1 MRRLTKVLIFLAI
14 GWSAYWAIAGYG
26 LRSAITGWFDR
37 QQALGWQADFSD
49 VRMAGYPLR
58 HRTRL
63 NNPALA
69 DPVNGT
75 AWSADWIEF
84 ESPAVWP
91 GRQVLRFAD
100 TPQRLSYFDQ
110 TATIRAENMQ
120 AELHLRPG
128 IALELEKMALTAGP
142 WSIVRAGTDIAAGGA
157 LDLVMALAETPD
169 TPETYDIRFSSEAF
183 TPGSELRAL
192 MRTAT
197 SLPQAFGTLEM
208 DMTVTFDK
216 VWNRSALEQARP
228 QPRVIDLHLAEVT
241 WGELRLFAAGKLDVD
256 ASGVPTGEVAI
267 KAENWRDMIAM
278 ANAAGALP
286 DQAVDPVTR
295 ALNLLAGLGGN
306 PDALDLQ
313 LNFRDG
319 FVALG
324 PLPLGPAPRLIL
336 R

>member
-1 MRRLTKVLIFLAI
+1 MRRLIRVLIFVAVA
-14 GWSAYWAIAGYG
+14 WSAYWFIAGYG
-26 LRSAITGWFDR
+26 LRSAITAWFDK
-37 QQALGWQADFSD
+37 QQELGWQADFSE
-49 VRMAGYPLR
+49 VATAGYPT
-58 HRTRL
+58 HHVTRL
-63 NNPALA
+63 NNPGLA

-84 ESPAVWP
+84 ESPAIWP

-110 TATIRAENMQ
+110 TATVQATDLQ
-120 AELHLRPG
+120 AELQLQPG
-128 IALELEKMALTAGP
+128 VALVLEKMALTADK
-142 WSIVRAGTDIAAGGA
+142 WIVAGEAAAVAGGET
-157 LDLVMALAETPD
+157 LDLLMEQSGQ
-169 TPETYDIRFSSEAF
+169 PEAYKVSARIDGFR
-183 TPGSELRAL
+183 PGMDLRDL
-192 MRTAT
+192 MRSAT
-197 SLPQAFGTLEM
+197 SLPQAFETLAM

-216 VWNRSALEQARP
+216 PWDRSALEESRP
-228 QPRVIDLHLAEVT
+228 QPVAIDLRLAEIR
-241 WGELRLFAAGKLDVD
+241 WGELRLFAAGELDVD
-256 ASGVPTGEVAI
+256 AQGIPTGEIAI

-295 ALNLLAGLGGN
+295 ALNFMAGLGGN
-306 PDALDLQ
+306 PNALDLQ

>member
-1 MRRLTKVLIFLAI
+1 MRGLVRVVIFVAVI
-14 GWSAYWAIAGYG
+14 WSVYWFVAGFG
-26 LRSAITGWFDR
+26 LRNAITSWFDK
-37 QQALGWQADFSD
+37 QQEQGWLADFSD
-49 VRMAGYPLR
+49 AETAGYPF
-58 HRTRL
+58 HHMTRL

-84 ESPAVWP
+84 QSPAIWP

-110 TATIRAENMQ
+110 TSTIRASELQ
-120 AELHLRPG
+120 AELQLQPG
-128 IALELEKMALTAGP
+128 VALILERMALNSGP
-142 WSIVRAGTDIAAGGA
+142 WTITDDTGALAAGDTLA
-157 LDLVMALAETPD
+157 MVMEQTSV
-169 TPETYDIRFSSEAF
+169 PEAYAISARMDGF
-183 TPGSELRAL
+183 TPGDDLRDL
-192 MRTAT
+192 MRSANT
-197 SLPQAFGTLEM
+197 LPQAFETLEL
-208 DMTVTFDK
+208 DMTATFSKAWD
-216 VWNRSALEQARP
+216 RSALEQSRP
-228 QPRVIDLHLAEVT
+228 QPVKIDLRLAEMK
-241 WGELRLFAAGKLDVD
+241 WGALRLFATGELDVD
-256 ASGVPTGEVAI
+256 AQGIPTGEIAV

-286 DQAVDPVTR
+286 DQAVDAVTR
-295 ALNLLAGLGGN
+295 ALNFMAGLGGN
-306 PDALDLQ
+306 PNALDLQ

>member
-1 MRRLTKVLIFLAI
+1 MRGLIRVFIFVALAWT
-14 GWSAYWAIAGYG
+14 GYWFIAGYG
-26 LRSAITGWFDR
+26 LRNAITSWFDT
-37 QQALGWQADFSD
+37 QQDRGWQADFSQAGT
-49 VRMAGYPLR
+49 AGYPL
-58 HRTRL
+58 HHMTRL
-63 NNPALA
+63 DNPALA

-84 ESPAVWP
+84 QSPAIWP

-110 TATIRAENMQ
+110 TATIEADDLQ
-120 AELHLRPG
+120 AELQLQPG
-128 IALELEKMALTAGP
+128 VALVLEKMALTAQA
-142 WSIVRAGTDIAAGGA
+142 WSITEDTDALAAGNSIS
-157 LDLVMALAETPD
+157 LVMEQASPPAAYVISAKID
-169 TPETYDIRFSSEAF
+169 GF
-183 TPGSELRAL
+183 TPGDGLRGL
-192 MRTAT
+192 MRSAT
-197 SLPQAFGTLEM
+197 TLPQSFETLEL
-208 DMTVTFDK
+208 DMTATFDK
-216 VWNRSALEQARP
+216 AWDRSALEQGRP
-228 QPRVIDLHLAEVT
+228 QPVRIDLRLAEVK
-241 WGELRLFAAGKLDVD
+241 WGELRLFAAGELDVD
-256 ASGVPTGEVAI
+256 AQGIPTGEVAI

-295 ALNLLAGLGGN
+295 ALHFMAGLGGN
-306 PDALDLQ
+306 PNALDLQ

>member
-1 MRRLTKVLIFLAI
+1 MRGLIRVVIFIAVI
-14 GWSAYWAIAGYG
+14 WSAYWFVAGYG
-26 LRSAITGWFDR
+26 LRNAITTWFDK
-37 QQALGWQADFSD
+37 QQDVGWQADFSD
-49 VRMAGYPLR
+49 VSTAGYPFR
-58 HRTRL
+58 HVTRL

-84 ESPAVWP
+84 QSPAIWP

-100 TPQRLSYFDQ
+100 TPQRLSYYDQ
-110 TATIRAENMQ
+110 TATIEASDLQ
-120 AELHLRPG
+120 AELQLQPG
-128 IALELEKMALTAGP
+128 VALVLEKMALTAGP
-142 WSIVRAGTDIAAGGA
+142 WSITDEAEPQAGGDTLA
-157 LDLVMALAETPD
+157 LVMEQTPIPVAYSVKARID
-169 TPETYDIRFSSEAF
+169 GF
-183 TPGSELRAL
+183 TPGDDLRTL
-192 MRTAT
+192 MRSAT
-197 SLPQAFGTLEM
+197 TLPQAFETLEL
-208 DMTVTFDK
+208 DMVATFNKPWD
-216 VWNRSALEQARP
+216 RSALEQSRP
-228 QPRVIDLHLAEVT
+228 QPVKIDLKLAEMK
-241 WGELRLFAAGKLDVD
+241 WGALRLFAAGELDVD
-256 ASGVPTGEVAI
+256 HQGIPTGEIAI

-295 ALNLLAGLGGN
+295 ALNFMAGLGGN
-306 PDALDLQ
+306 PNALDLQ

>member
-1 MRRLTKVLIFLAI
+1 MRLIRVLIFVSLA
-14 GWSAYWAIAGYG
+14 WSAYWFVAGYG
-26 LRSAITGWFDR
+26 LRSAITGWFE
-37 QQALGWQADFSD
+37 QQEARGWQADFSN
-49 VRMAGYPLR
+49 VATAGYPT
-58 HRTRL
+58 HHMTRL

-84 ESPAVWP
+84 KSPAIWP
-91 GRQVLRFAD
+91 GRQILRFAD

-110 TATIRAENMQ
+110 TSTIVADELL
-120 AELHLRPG
+120 AELQLQPG
-128 IALELEKMALTAGP
+128 VSLVLEKMALTAGA
-142 WSIVRAGTDIAAGGA
+142 WSVTENSTK
-157 LDLVMALAETPD
+157 LASGD
-169 TPETYDIRFSSEAF
+169 TLSLIMEQKPISEAYSITARADGF
-183 TPGSELRAL
+183 TPGEKLRAL
-192 MRTAT
+192 MHSAS
-197 SLPQAFGTLEM
+197 SLPQSFETLEL
-208 DMTVTFDK
+208 DMVTTFDK
-216 VWNRSALEQARP
+216 VWSRSALEDSRP
-228 QPRVIDLHLAEVT
+228 QPVAIDLRLAEIK
-241 WGELRLFAAGKLDVD
+241 WGELRLFATGDLDVD
-256 ASGVPTGEVAI
+256 AQGIPTGEIAV

-295 ALNLLAGLGGN
+295 GLNFLAGLGGN
-306 PDALDLQ
+306 PNALDLQ

>member
-1 MRRLTKVLIFLAI
+1 MRRLIRVFIFAALA
-14 GWSAYWAIAGYG
+14 WSAYWFIAGYG
-26 LRSAITGWFDR
+26 LRSAITGWFD
-37 QQALGWQADFSD
+37 QQQDRGWQADFSG
-49 VRMAGYPLR
+49 VETAGYPA
-58 HRTRL
+58 HHMTRL
-63 NNPALA
+63 VNPALA

-84 ESPAVWP
+84 QSPAIWP

-110 TATIRAENMQ
+110 TLTIQGDALQ
-120 AELHLRPG
+120 AELHLQPG
-128 IALELEKMALTAGP
+128 VALTLEKMALTAGA
-142 WSIVRAGTDIAAGGA
+142 WSIADERKPIAGGDTLALVMEQTADPNAYVIAARADG
-157 LDLVMALAETPD
+157 
-169 TPETYDIRFSSEAF
+169 F
-183 TPGSELRAL
+183 TPGDDLRDL
-192 MRTAT
+192 MRSAT
-197 SLPQAFGTLEM
+197 SLPQAFETLEM
-208 DMTVTFDK
+208 DMVASFDK
-216 VWNRSALEQARP
+216 PWDRSALEQGRP
-228 QPRVIDLHLAEVT
+228 QPVAIDLRLAEVK
-241 WGELRLFAAGKLDVD
+241 WGELRLFAAGELDVD
-256 ASGVPTGEVAI
+256 AQGIPTGEIAI

-295 ALNLLAGLGGN
+295 ALNFLAGLGGN
-306 PDALDLQ
+306 PNALDLQ

>member
-1 MRRLTKVLIFLAI
+1 MRRLVRVFIFLAI
-14 GWSAYWAIAGYG
+14 LWGGYWAIAGYG
-26 LRSAITGWFDR
+26 LRSAITGWFAH
-37 QQALGWQADFSD
+37 QQDLGWQADYSD
-49 VRMAGYPLR
+49 VEIAGFPL
-58 HRTRL
+58 HHVTRL
-63 NNPALA
+63 NSVALA

-84 ESPAVWP
+84 ESPAIWP
-91 GRQVLRFAD
+91 GRQILRFAD

-110 TATIRAENMQ
+110 TAIILADSLQ
-120 AELHLRPG
+120 AELNLRPG
-128 IALELEKMALTAGP
+128 VALELEKMALTSGN
-142 WSIVRAGTDIAAGGA
+142 WSVTQDGTDMAAGQSLA
-157 LDLVMALAETPD
+157 LVMEQGTQ
-169 TPETYDIRFSSEAF
+169 PESYAIGVSSDAF
-183 TPGSELRAL
+183 TPGEDLRAL
-192 MRTAT
+192 MRTAA
-197 SLPQAFGTLEM
+197 SLPQAFDTLEL
-208 DMTVTFDK
+208 DMNVTFDK
-216 VWNRSALEQARP
+216 TWDRSALEERRP
-228 QPRVIDLHLAEVT
+228 QPRLIDLHLAEVQ
-241 WGELRLFAAGKLDVD
+241 WGELRLFA
-256 ASGVPTGEVAI
+256 TGELEVDEQGIPVGEIAV

-306 PDALDLQ
+306 PNALDLQ

>member
-1 MRRLTKVLIFLAI
+1 MRRLVRVLIFLAI
-14 GWSAYWAIAGYG
+14 VWSAYWAIAGYG
-26 LRSAITGWFDR
+26 LRSAITGWFEHQR
-37 QQALGWQADFSD
+37 ELGWQADFSS
-49 VRMAGYPLR
+49 VEVAGYPQQ

-63 NNPALA
+63 NNVALA

-84 ESPAVWP
+84 QSPAVWP
-91 GRQVLRFAD
+91 GRQMLGFAS

-110 TATIRAENMQ
+110 TAIIKADKLL
-120 AELHLRPG
+120 AELNLRPG
-128 IALELEKMALTAGP
+128 VALELEKMALTSGP
-142 WSIVRAGTDIAAGGA
+142 WSVAHEGTNTAAGA
-157 LDLVMALAETPD
+157 SLDMIMEQTD
-169 TPETYDIRFSSEAF
+169 TPEAYTIRGSSDAF
-183 TPGSELRAL
+183 APGEDLRSL
-192 MRTAT
+192 MRSAAT
-197 SLPQAFGTLEM
+197 LPQAFETLEL
-208 DMTVTFDK
+208 DMNVTFDK
-216 VWNRSALEQARP
+216 TWDRSALEERRP
-228 QPRVIDLHLAEVT
+228 QPRLIDLHLAEIK
-241 WGELRLFAAGKLDVD
+241 WGGLRLFATGEVKVD
-256 ASGVPTGEVAI
+256 EQGIPTGEVAI
-267 KAENWRDMIAM
+267 KAENWQDMVAM

-306 PDALDLQ
+306 PNALDLQ

>member
-1 MRRLTKVLIFLAI
+1 MRGLIRVIIFVTVV
-14 GWSAYWAIAGYG
+14 WSAYWFVAGFG
-26 LRSAITGWFDR
+26 LRNAITTWFDK
-37 QQALGWQADFSD
+37 QQERGWQAEFSD
-49 VRMAGYPLR
+49 VSTAGYPF
-58 HRTRL
+58 HHVTHL
-63 NNPALA
+63 NSPALA

-84 ESPAVWP
+84 QSPSIWP

-110 TATIRAENMQ
+110 TATIEANDLQ
-120 AELHLRPG
+120 AELQLRPG
-128 IALELEKMALTAGP
+128 VALVLEKMALTAGP
-142 WSIVRAGTDIAAGGA
+142 WSITDEAEALAGGNT
-157 LDLVMALAETPD
+157 LTLIMEQTSI
-169 TPETYDIRFSSEAF
+169 PEAYTVGARIDGF
-183 TPGSELRAL
+183 TPGDDLREL
-192 MRTAT
+192 MRSAT
-197 SLPQAFGTLEM
+197 TLPQAFETLEM

-216 VWNRSALEQARP
+216 AWDRTALEQSRP
-228 QPRVIDLHLAEVT
+228 QPVKIDLQLAEMK

-256 ASGVPTGEVAI
+256 AQGIPSGEIAI

-295 ALNLLAGLGGN
+295 ALNFMAGLGGN
-306 PDALDLQ
+306 PKTLDLQ

-324 PLPLGPAPRLIL
+324 PLPLGPAPHLIL

>member
-1 MRRLTKVLIFLAI
+1 MRRLIRVLIFIAI
-14 GWSAYWAIAGYG
+14 VWSAYWLVAGYG
-26 LRSAITGWFDR
+26 LRTALTGWFDK
-37 QQALGWQADFSD
+37 QQELGWQADFSG
-49 VRMAGYPLR
+49 VETAGYPT
-58 HRTRL
+58 HHKTRL
-63 NNPALA
+63 MNPALA

-84 ESPAVWP
+84 QSPAIWP

-110 TATIRAENMQ
+110 TATIQAADLM
-120 AELHLRPG
+120 AELQLQPG
-128 IALELEKMALTAGP
+128 VALVLEKMALTAGP
-142 WSIVRAGTDIAAGGA
+142 WSVVEDGRDQAGGTTLA
-157 LDLVMALAETPD
+157 MVMEQTAV
-169 TPETYDIRFSSEAF
+169 PETYTIKAQIDEF
-183 TPGSELRAL
+183 TPGDDLRDL
-192 MRTAT
+192 MRSAR
-197 SLPQAFGTLEM
+197 SLPQAFDTLEL
-208 DMTVTFDK
+208 DVTATFDK
-216 VWNRSALEQARP
+216 PWDRTALEQGRP
-228 QPRVIDLHLAEVT
+228 QPVEIDVNLAEMK
-241 WGELRLFAAGKLDVD
+241 WGELRLFAAGELDVD
-256 ASGVPTGEVAI
+256 AQGIPTGEIAI

-295 ALNLLAGLGGN
+295 ALHFLAGLGGN
-306 PDALDLQ
+306 PNALDLQ

>member
-1 MRRLTKVLIFLAI
+1 MLMRRLIRVFIFIAI
-14 GWSAYWAIAGYG
+14 AWSAYWFIAGYG
-26 LRSAITGWFDR
+26 LRNAITSWFDA
-37 QQALGWQADFSD
+37 QQARGWQAEFSG
-49 VRMAGYPLR
+49 VETAGYPT
-58 HRTRL
+58 HHTTRL

-84 ESPAVWP
+84 QSPAIWP
-91 GRQVLRFAD
+91 GRQTLSFAD

-110 TATIRAENMQ
+110 TATIEAKALQ
-120 AELHLRPG
+120 AELELQPG
-128 IALELEKMALTAGP
+128 VALVLEKMALTAGP
-142 WSIVRAGTDIAAGGA
+142 WLISEENEALAGGGTLSVIMEQTTA
-157 LDLVMALAETPD
+157 
-169 TPETYDIRFSSEAF
+169 PEAYAVTAQIDGF
-183 TPGSELRAL
+183 TPGEDLRAL
-192 MRTAT
+192 MQSAT
-197 SLPQAFGTLEM
+197 SLPQRFETLQL
-208 DMTVTFDK
+208 DMLTTFDK
-216 VWNRSALEQARP
+216 PWDRTALEDSRP
-228 QPRVIDLHLAEVT
+228 QPVAIDLNLAEVK
-241 WGELRLFAAGKLDVD
+241 WGELRLFAAGELEVD
-256 ASGVPTGEVAI
+256 SQGIPTGEIAI

-295 ALNLLAGLGGN
+295 ALNFLAGLGGN
-306 PDALDLQ
+306 PNALDLQ

>member
-1 MRRLTKVLIFLAI
+1 MRRLIRVLIFVAI
-14 GWSAYWAIAGYG
+14 AWSAYWFIAGYG
-26 LRSAITGWFDR
+26 LRTALTAWFDK
-37 QQALGWQADFSD
+37 QQELGWQADFSD
-49 VRMAGYPLR
+49 VETAGYPS
-58 HRTRL
+58 HHMTRL
-63 NNPALA
+63 LNSALA

-84 ESPAVWP
+84 QSPAIWP

-110 TATIRAENMQ
+110 TATIQADALQ
-120 AELHLRPG
+120 AELQLQPG
-128 IALELEKMALTAGP
+128 VALVLEKMALTSGA
-142 WSIVRAGTDIAAGGA
+142 WSVTEDGEAQAGG
-157 LDLVMALAETPD
+157 D
-169 TPETYDIRFSSEAF
+169 TLGMIMEQTAVPEAYAISARIDGF
-183 TPGSELRAL
+183 TPGDDLRNL
-192 MRTAT
+192 MRSAT
-197 SLPQAFGTLEM
+197 TLPQAFETLEL
-208 DMTVTFDK
+208 DMTATFDK
-216 VWNRSALEQARP
+216 PWDRSALEQGRP
-228 QPRVIDLHLAEVT
+228 QPVAIDLRLAEMK
-241 WGELRLFAAGKLDVD
+241 WGELRLFAAGELDVD
-256 ASGVPTGEVAI
+256 DQGIPTGEVAI

-295 ALNLLAGLGGN
+295 GLNFLAGLGGN
-306 PDALDLQ
+306 PNALDLQ